1 MDTISAVLI
10 INWSQSL
17 YHFFEALNHAI
28 EEFVEIHDEGNT
40 FDQLC
45 KTWTNCLLSL
55 SSSVIVVMVIM
66 LYNYSSG
73 LDIID
78 EEAGAN
84 DNNDD
89 DGDEGT
95 DEVFHQERDNVSTVD
110 NMLQFTRSLSAINA
124 MSLGV
129 QVLKAKVTSSFSS
142 LSLRR

>member
-1 MDTISAVLI
+1 
-10 INWSQSL
+10 
-17 YHFFEALNHAI
+17 
-28 EEFVEIHDEGNT
+28 
-40 FDQLC
+40 
-45 KTWTNCLLSL
+45 
-55 SSSVIVVMVIM
+55 MVIM

-95 DEVFHQERDNVSTVD
+95 DEVFHQEGDNVSTVD
-110 NMLQFTRSLSAINA
+110 NMLQFTKSLSAINA